1 MPPRKGRRHVLRVIR
16 EILFH
21 EPRRQGTNLNTAL
34 HFLSRV
40 ISHRAIAV
48 VISDFI
54 DENTPAGL
62 RGVPAPV
69 AMRRPPPGAGQSLMS
84 AGCFAALRQA
94 NRRHDLVA
102 VQISD
107 KFERELPAL
116 GRLLLEDAETGRVVE
131 VNTGVGRHR
140 AAFKERQARAQA
152 ELGRMF
158 RSANIDS
165 IQLMTGQAYG
175 AALGRF
181 FETREK
187 RRLRG

>member
-1 MPPRKGRRHVLRVIR
+1 
-16 EILFH
+16 
-21 EPRRQGTNLNTAL
+21 
-34 HFLSRV
+34 V

-54 DENTPAGL
+54 DESGPGHS
-62 RGVPAPV
+62 RSVPMSRLAPS
-69 AMRRPPPGAGQSLMS
+69 AGQSLMS
-84 AGCFAALRQA
+84 QGCYAAMRQA

-107 KFERELPAL
+107 RFELELPAL
-116 GRLLLEDAETGRVVE
+116 GRLILEDAETGRVVE
-131 VNTGVGRHR
+131 VNTGVARHR
-140 AAFKERQARAQA
+140 IAFKERQARAQA
-152 ELGRMF
+152 ELARLF
-158 RSANIDS
+158 RAVNIDS
-165 IQLMTGQAYG
+165 IQLLTGQPYG